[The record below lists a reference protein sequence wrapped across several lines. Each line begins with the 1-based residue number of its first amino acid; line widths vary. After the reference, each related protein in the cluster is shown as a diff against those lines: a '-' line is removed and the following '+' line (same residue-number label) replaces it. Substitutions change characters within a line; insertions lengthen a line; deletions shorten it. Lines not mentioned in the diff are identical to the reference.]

1 MDDGGVRTPD
11 PHPGGKGSQGQG
23 AQDGKTVHAERTPES
38 RRRRWWRWYGEW
50 EDGDDKKEQ

>member
-23 AQDGKTVHAERTPES
+23 AQDGKAVHAQRTPES
-38 RRRRWWRWYGEW
+38 RRWWRCGEW
-50 EDGDDKKEQ
+50 EDGNGKKEQ